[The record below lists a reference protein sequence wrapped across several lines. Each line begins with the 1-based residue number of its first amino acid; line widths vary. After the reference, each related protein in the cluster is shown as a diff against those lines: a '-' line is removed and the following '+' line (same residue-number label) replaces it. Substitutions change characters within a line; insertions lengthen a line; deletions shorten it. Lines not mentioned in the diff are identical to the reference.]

1 MKNFELLNC
10 FVSVKGEMIRRT
22 DKSIVGFCFRSF
34 ADRFTHLFAENTAS
48 AITVHNKIALGRYCS
63 ANNRE
68 MFFKVSYANI
78 LGNR

>member
-1 MKNFELLNC
+1 M
-10 FVSVKGEMIRRT
+10 
-22 DKSIVGFCFRSF
+22 
-34 ADRFTHLFAENTAS
+34 
-48 AITVHNKIALGRYCS
+48 TVHNKIALGRYCS